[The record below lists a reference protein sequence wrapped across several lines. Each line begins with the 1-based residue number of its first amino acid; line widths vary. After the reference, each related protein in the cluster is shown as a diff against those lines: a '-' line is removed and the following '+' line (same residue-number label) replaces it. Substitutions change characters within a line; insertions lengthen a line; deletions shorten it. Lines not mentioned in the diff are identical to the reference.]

1 MSGHT
6 VVGGIAKT
14 ITDVRLAVSGVA
26 KQVRYIVQDENLL
39 WSLKTMWMDG
49 FNRTLL
55 GSDWVKIS
63 ANSAASM
70 IPGGN
75 GSVYGGLNPRVR
87 YVRSTSVGG
96 IAQWAEAVVS
106 GLPAGSEAGVVLRS
120 GNGSNATCMFATLT
134 PTGWRVGYIAVGNI
148 DPISWATGTRA
159 FTPGDRIR
167 AEIATSTLLVYV
179 NDQLVHTQTGT
190 SYVGTY
196 IGMRAI
202 ENGSIDRWYGGAL

>member
-1 MSGHT
+1 MSGHYA
-6 VVGGIAKT
+6 VAGVAKT
-14 ITDVRLAVSGVA
+14 INDVRYAVAGVA

-63 ANSAASM
+63 AHAAAS
-70 IPGGN
+70 ITLGTGRA
-75 GSVYGGLNPRVR
+75 YGGLNPRVR

-96 IAQWAEAVVS
+96 IAQWAEAVVAS
-106 GLPAGSEAGVVLRS
+106 LPAGSEAGVVVRS

-134 PTGWRVGYIAVGNI
+134 PAGWRVGYIAAGTV
-148 DPISWATGTRA
+148 DPTTWVTGIRT

-167 AEIATSTLLVYV
+167 AEITTTTLTVYV
-179 NDQLVHTQTGT
+179 NDVLVHTQTGT

-202 ENGSIDRWYGGAL
+202 ENGSIDRWSGGAL